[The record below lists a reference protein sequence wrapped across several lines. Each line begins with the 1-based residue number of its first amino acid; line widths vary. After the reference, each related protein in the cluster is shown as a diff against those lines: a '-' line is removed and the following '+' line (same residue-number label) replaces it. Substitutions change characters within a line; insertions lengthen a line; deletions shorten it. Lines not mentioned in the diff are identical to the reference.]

1 MRLLFSLLCLFFFQ
15 LSFAQNKLPL
25 FLKGHWGIQGSNNE
39 EHWDVLSAES
49 MKGFGYKIDQAIPQ
63 VTEYLDI
70 QLKKGK
76 LVLIATVIGQNNGKP
91 IEFIAEGESFDKQ
104 IKFVNHK
111 HDFPQ
116 EITYSKSSDSTGN
129 LIVKI
134 AGQGKEH
141 TQIMKPI
148 QGSDEAQEI
157 AYDEK
162 LAEKLG
168 SDEYGMKS
176 YFYVVLKTGEN
187 KNQDKDSINTAFK
200 GHMDNI
206 NRLVKE
212 EKLIVAGPFGK
223 NTDQYRGLF
232 ILNNVKSEEE
242 AKAILETDP
251 AIKAG
256 YLTYSLYTWYGS
268 AALPMYLP
276 YSEKITKSKF

>member
-1 MRLLFSLLCLFFFQ
+1 MKILFGILSLFFFQ
-15 LSFAQNKLPL
+15 LSLAQNKLPL
-25 FLKGHWGIQGSNNE
+25 FLKGHWGIQGSNSE
-39 EHWDVLSAES
+39 EHWDVLSENS
-49 MKGFGYKIDQAIPQ
+49 MKGFGYKIDAAIPK
-63 VTEYLDI
+63 VSEYLEI
-70 QLKKGK
+70 KLKKGK
-76 LVLIATVIGQNNGKP
+76 VVLIATVVGQNNGMP
-91 IEFIAEGESFDKQ
+91 IEFTSDGETSDKV
-104 IKFVNHK
+104 IKFVNKK

-116 EITYSKSSDSTGN
+116 EITYSKASDSSGN

-134 AGQGKEH
+134 AGQGKEL
-141 TQIMKPI
+141 TQIMVPK
-148 QGSDEAQEI
+148 QVSDVVQDAGYDEA
-157 AYDEK
+157 
-162 LAEKLG
+162 LAKKLG

-176 YFYVVLKTGEN
+176 YFYVVLKTGGN
-187 KNQDKDSINTAFK
+187 KDQDKELINTAFK

-223 NTDQYRGLF
+223 NSDQYRGLF
-232 ILNNVKSEEE
+232 ILNNVKTEEE

-256 YLTYSLYTWYGS
+256 YLTYSIYTWYGS